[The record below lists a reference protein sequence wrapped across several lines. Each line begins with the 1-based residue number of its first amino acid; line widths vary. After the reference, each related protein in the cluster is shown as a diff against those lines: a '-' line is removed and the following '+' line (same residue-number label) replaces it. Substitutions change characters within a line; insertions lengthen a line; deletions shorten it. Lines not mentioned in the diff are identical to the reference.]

1 MAAAAPPPP
10 PSPAPS
16 VISEDLLPTSHNLFS
31 RIRLAKIADVPHI
44 HKLIHQ
50 MAVFERLTHLFS
62 ATESSLSSTLFPPN
76 PPQPFT
82 SFTVFLLEV
91 SRTPFVSIDQINPSF
106 DPVYKTVMIDVPI
119 NDPEAELFKSGAG
132 GGGNDIVVAG
142 FVLFFPNYSTFLAKP
157 GFYIEDI
164 FVRECYRRKG
174 FGKMLLSAVAAQA
187 AKMGYGR
194 VEWVVLDWN
203 VNAIKFY
210 EEMGAEVMKEW
221 RVCRLTGEALQTFAN
236 VNI

>member
-10 PSPAPS
+10 PTAAPEPNMVAPLISPIGHPM
-16 VISEDLLPTSHNLFS
+16 FS
-31 RIRLAKIADVPHI
+31 RIRLATPSDVPFI

-62 ATESSLSSTLFPPN
+62 ATESGLASTLFTSR
-76 PPQPFT
+76 PFQ

-91 SRTPFVSIDQINPSF
+91 SRSPFPATITSSPSPDFTPFFKTHNLDLPID
-106 DPVYKTVMIDVPI
+106 
-119 NDPEAELFKSGAG
+119 DPESYNFSPDML
-132 GGGNDIVVAG
+132 NDVVVAG
-142 FVLFFPNYSTFLAKP
+142 FVLFFPNYSSFLSKP

-164 FVRECYRRKG
+164 FVREPYRRKG
-174 FGKMLLSAVAAQA
+174 FGSMLLTAVAKQA
-187 AKMGYGR
+187 VKMGYGR

-210 EEMGAEVMKEW
+210 EQMGAQILQEW
-221 RVCRLTGEALQTFAN
+221 RVCRLTGDALEAFDQ

>member
-10 PSPAPS
+10 PTPAPTPA
-16 VISEDLLPTSHNLFS
+16 VTLPNSHTLFA
-31 RIRLAKIADVPHI
+31 RIRLATSSDVPHI

-62 ATESSLSSTLFPPN
+62 ATESSLSPPPSSQPLLPPLPSTPPPSSSSKSPPPPSPPLLTLSFPTITKSFNFDLPIADPDADLFRSSPN
-76 PPQPFT
+76 
-82 SFTVFLLEV
+82 
-91 SRTPFVSIDQINPSF
+91 N
-106 DPVYKTVMIDVPI
+106 
-119 NDPEAELFKSGAG
+119 A
-132 GGGNDIVVAG
+132 VVAG

-157 GFYIEDI
+157 GFYIEDL

-210 EEMGAEVMKEW
+210 EEMGAQILQEW
-221 RVCRLTGEALQTFAN
+221 RICRLTGEALQAYALN
-236 VNI
+236 

>member
-10 PSPAPS
+10 PTAAPEPNMVPPLTSPIGHP
-16 VISEDLLPTSHNLFS
+16 IFS
-31 RIRLAKIADVPHI
+31 RIRLATPSDVPFI

-62 ATESSLSSTLFPPN
+62 ATESGLTSTLFTSR
-76 PPQPFT
+76 PFQ

-91 SRTPFVSIDQINPSF
+91 SRSPFPTTITSPSPDFTPFL
-106 DPVYKTVMIDVPI
+106 KTHNLDLPI
-119 NDPEAELFKSGAG
+119 EDPESYNFSPDML
-132 GGGNDIVVAG
+132 NDVVVAG
-142 FVLFFPNYSTFLAKP
+142 FVLFFPNYSSFLSKP

-164 FVRECYRRKG
+164 FVREPYRRKG
-174 FGKMLLSAVAAQA
+174 FGSMLLTAVTKQA
-187 AKMGYGR
+187 VKMGYGR

-210 EEMGAEVMKEW
+210 EQMGAQILQEW
-221 RVCRLTGEALQTFAN
+221 RVCRLTGDALEAFDQ

>member
-10 PSPAPS
+10 PTAAPEPNMVPETSPIGHP
-16 VISEDLLPTSHNLFS
+16 VFS
-31 RIRLAKIADVPHI
+31 RIRLATPLDVPFI

-62 ATESSLSSTLFPPN
+62 ATESNLSSSLFTSPP
-76 PPQPFT
+76 FK

-91 SRTPFVSIDQINPSF
+91 SRSPFPATLPSPQDFTPLL
-106 DPVYKTVMIDVPI
+106 KTHNLDLPI
-119 NDPEAELFKSGAG
+119 EDPESHNFTPDML
-132 GGGNDIVVAG
+132 NDVVVAG
-142 FVLFFPNYSTFLAKP
+142 FVLFFPNYSSFLAKP

-164 FVRECYRRKG
+164 FVREPYRRKG
-174 FGKMLLSAVAAQA
+174 FGSMLLTAVAKQA
-187 AKMGYGR
+187 VKMGYGR

-203 VNAIKFY
+203 ANAIKFY
-210 EEMGAEVMKEW
+210 EQMGAQILQEW
-221 RVCRLTGEALQTFAN
+221 RVCRLTGDALQAFDN

>member
-10 PSPAPS
+10 PAPVPEPAMGLPEDSPLGHP
-16 VISEDLLPTSHNLFS
+16 IFT
-31 RIRLAKIADVPHI
+31 RIRLATASDVPHI
-44 HKLIHQ
+44 HKMIHQ

-62 ATESSLSSTLFPPN
+62 ATESSLTSTLFSPTAK
-76 PPQPFT
+76 PFY

-91 SRTPFVSIDQINPSF
+91 SPNPFTDSVITDPSFTPLVKVINLDLPIEDPEKESFTINPR
-106 DPVYKTVMIDVPI
+106 
-119 NDPEAELFKSGAG
+119 
-132 GGGNDIVVAG
+132 NDISVAG

-157 GFYIEDI
+157 GFYVEDL

-174 FGKMLLSAVAAQA
+174 FGKMLLSTVAKQAVN
-187 AKMGYGR
+187 MGYGR

-210 EEMGAEVMKEW
+210 EEMGAKILQEW
-221 RVCRLTGEALQTFAN
+221 RVCRLTGDALEAYGTTD
-236 VNI
+236 